1 MCKELQD
8 FMANRPYHVNQQDL
22 IVDKTG
28 NVVYNSRGAI
38 NYFVWFVNNF
48 NEAELLK
55 DENRL
60 RQSRK
65 KEQAVLFDKVNK
77 NRMIDCKSNNP
88 QP

>member
-8 FMANRPYHVNQQDL
+8 FMANRPYNVNQQDL
-22 IVDKTG
+22 IVDKNG
-28 NVVYNSRGAI
+28 NVVDNSRGAI
-38 NYFVWFVNNF
+38 THLVWFVNNF
-48 NEAELLK
+48 NEAELLD